1 MIQVKFTSSGQE
13 ITKICNICRCHIED
27 LTVEDIMVK
36 KPSDLTIKNKDGNEI
51 TRTELPNDLKEI
63 MLKNMMMLKKF
74 LLSY

>member
-51 TRTELPNDLKEI
+51 TRTELPNDLKECQCE
-63 MLKNMMMLKKF
+63 NCE
-74 LLSY
+74 